1 MQPPPLIEV
10 DPHGALPAYR
20 QIADAL
26 RLHLVSGRLREGDQL
41 PTVRALAIELGLN
54 HNTVAEAYRILAEEG
69 WLDLGRGRGA
79 TVIPRPGPP
88 GPSPE
93 ASARFARRLRELVAE
108 ALGAGVPAR
117 RIARQLAAAARELA
131 ASRRRT

>member
-1 MQPPPLIEV
+1 MQPFPLIEV

-26 RLHLVSGRLREGDQL
+26 RLHLVSGCLREGDQL

-69 WLDLGRGRGA
+69 WVDLGRGRGA
-79 TVIPRPGPP
+79 TVIPRPGP
-88 GPSPE
+88 GPTPE
-93 ASARFARRLRELVAE
+93 ASARFTRRLRELVAE

-117 RIARQLAAAARELA
+117 RIERQLATAARELA